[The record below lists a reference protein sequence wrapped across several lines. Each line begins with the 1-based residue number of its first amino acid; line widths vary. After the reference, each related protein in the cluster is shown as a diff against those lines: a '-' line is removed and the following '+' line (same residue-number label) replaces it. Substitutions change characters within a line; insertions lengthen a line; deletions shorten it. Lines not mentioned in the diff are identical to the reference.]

1 MDYEGRLKRFRQQ
14 MAAASV
20 DVAFLPISA
29 DLQYLTGIPR
39 DMPNYGAVLYPGRW
53 MEGAWIG
60 QFAGPI
66 VTLPRMTAEFHMEGV
81 SLGDVRVIA
90 DRDDPFTV
98 ARGVLS
104 AFKLGE
110 KPRIALGNHAWA
122 ETAVALQKLIP
133 GALFS
138 SATDLMRPLRRVKS
152 AEELD
157 VLRRAGAVTEAA
169 FAEVLKKLRHG
180 MSEAEMNSEIDYQ
193 LRKHGAI
200 GPSFVTAMYNSGPK
214 LKLELGHANS
224 HRNTP
229 LEPPVAL
236 LFDFGAAYEGYC
248 YDYGR
253 TVFFGEPNAE
263 MKKIHGTI
271 MASQA
276 AGIRALRAGAVTC
289 QDVDRAARAVV
300 VEAGYGPYFRHRL
313 GHGIGMDVHEPP
325 FLTEGDTT
333 QLEEGMCFTI
343 EPSIMGANS
352 FSARVE
358 DIIVARPG
366 GGEPLTKGFQ
376 TLQVID

>member
-1 MDYEGRLKRFRQQ
+1 

-20 DVAFLPISA
+20 DVAFLPVSA

-53 MEGAWIG
+53 MEGAWVG
-60 QFAGPI
+60 QSAGPI

-90 DRDDPFTV
+90 DRDDPFAV
-98 ARGVLS
+98 ARGVLET
-104 AFKLGE
+104 FKLGD
-110 KPRIALGNHAWA
+110 KPRIAIGNHAWA
-122 ETAVALQKLIP
+122 ETTIGLQKLLP
-133 GALFS
+133 GAIFS
-138 SATDLMRPLRRVKS
+138 SATDLTRPLRRIKS
-152 AEELD
+152 QEELD

-169 FAEVLKKLRHG
+169 FTEVLKKLRHG
-180 MSEAEMNSEIDYQ
+180 MSEEEMSAEVDLQ

-200 GPSFVTAMYNSGPK
+200 GPSFVTAMYNSGPN
-214 LKLELGHANS
+214 LKLELGHANT
-224 HRNTP
+224 HRSTP
-229 LEPPVAL
+229 LNPPVAL

-253 TVFFGEPNAE
+253 TVFFGEPTAE
-263 MKKIHGTI
+263 MKKVHGTI
-271 MASQA
+271 MSAQA
-276 AGIRALRAGAVTC
+276 AGIKALRAGAATC
-289 QDVDRAARAVV
+289 QDADRAARAVV
-300 VEAGYGPYFRHRL
+300 IDAGFGPNFRHRL

-333 QLEEGMCFTI
+333 RLEEGMCFTI
-343 EPSIMGANS
+343 EPSIMDANG

-358 DIIVARPG
+358 DIIVARPS